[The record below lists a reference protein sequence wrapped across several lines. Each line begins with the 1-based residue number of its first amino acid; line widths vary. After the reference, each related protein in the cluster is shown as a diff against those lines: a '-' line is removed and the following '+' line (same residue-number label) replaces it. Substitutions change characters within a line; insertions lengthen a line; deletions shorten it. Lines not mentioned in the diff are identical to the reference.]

1 MVDSF
6 HVLFQ
11 KCRQQEVAVAVHST
25 SGQTPMAVVPEETE
39 KENEKEEVPHGSVVG

>member
-1 MVDSF
+1 MV
-6 HVLFQ
+6 
-11 KCRQQEVAVAVHST
+11 AIHST